1 MVEVTVKKVG
11 INMVE
16 VTRVKDTLFKV
27 TMVEFTVVEV
37 AMVKVTMVV
46 VTMVKV
52 IMAKFNKVD
61 INMVEVTMVTGWLW
75 LWLISSIAYIIYGFY
90 RPWRISPMARS
101 SGKSSHAG
109 SSGKSGHLFTPL
121 LDPLDRRQGGG
132 HLGSNKVSLHPEAS
146 QKSRKAGPN

>member
-1 MVEVTVKKVG
+1 MV
-11 INMVE
+11 
-16 VTRVKDTLFKV
+16 KV
-27 TMVEFTVVEV
+27 TMVKVTLFKITMVKFTVVEFTMV
-37 AMVKVTMVV
+37 KVTMVKVTMVV
-46 VTMVKV
+46 V
-52 IMAKFNKVD
+52 
-61 INMVEVTMVTGWLW
+61 NMVEVTMVTGWLW

-90 RPWRISPMARS
+90 RLWRISPMARS

>member
-1 MVEVTVKKVG
+1 MVKVTMVKV
-11 INMVE
+11 
-16 VTRVKDTLFKV
+16 TLFKI

-37 AMVKVTMVV
+37 TMVKVTMVK

-52 IMAKFNKVD
+52 TMAKFNKVD

-75 LWLISSIAYIIYGFY
+75 LWLISSIAYFIYGFY
-90 RPWRISPMARS
+90 RLWRISPMARS

-132 HLGSNKVSLHPEAS
+132 HLGNNTVFLHPEAS
-146 QKSRKAGPN
+146 PKNRKAKPN